1 MIGVDRGDIAERRRL
16 RRKLTFWRLAAFL
29 VAVAAVFAYGYFTD
43 RSDARMG
50 AHVARVE
57 VSGVVNDDQDLI
69 DRLDGIASSDAAKG
83 LILSIN
89 SPGGTTFGGEQT
101 YKAVRRVAAAKP
113 VVAEIR
119 TLGASAAYMV
129 AAAGDHIVAQQTS
142 IVGSIGVIFQYPE
155 VSGLLDKLGV
165 QVGEIKSAPLKA
177 EPSPF
182 HPASEDAKAMIRSV
196 VLDTFDWFVDLVAKR
211 RGMSHDKALA
221 LSDGSVFTGRQAL
234 ANGLIDEIGG
244 DAEARAW
251 LASKGVDAGLPVVE
265 WKREESGGF
274 FFSKAAASAVA
285 NLLGEAT
292 PFGAALGRIADRKL
306 FLDGLVSVWQ
316 FGLEPSNGE

>member
-1 MIGVDRGDIAERRRL
+1 MPEFDRGDIADRRRL

-29 VAVAAVFAYGYFTD
+29 VVVAAVVAYGYFTEKTD
-43 RSDARMG
+43 RRM
-50 AHVARVE
+50 APHVARVT
-57 VSGVVNDDQDLI
+57 VSGIINDDDDLI
-69 DRLDGIASSDAAKG
+69 ARLGDIARSDAVKG
-83 LILSIN
+83 VIVSIN

-101 YKAVRRVAAAKP
+101 YKALRRVAEEKP
-113 VVAEIR
+113 VVSEIR

-129 AAAGDHIVAQQTS
+129 AAAGDHIVAQETS

-155 VSGLLDKLGV
+155 VSGLLGKLGV
-165 QVGEIKSAPLKA
+165 EVGEIKSAPLKA

-211 RGMSHDKALA
+211 RDMARDKALS
-221 LSDGSVFTGRQAL
+221 LSDGSVFTGRQAVG
-234 ANGLIDEIGG
+234 NGLVDEIGG

-251 LASKGVDAGLPVVE
+251 LASKGVDTDLPIVE
-265 WKREESGGF
+265 WKEKESGGF
-274 FFSKAAASAVA
+274 FFSKAMSRAVT
-285 NLLGEAT
+285 NLVAEAL
-292 PFGAALGRIADRKL
+292 PFGSSLTRIADRKL

-316 FGLEPSNGE
+316 FGLSPSNGE

>member
-1 MIGVDRGDIAERRRL
+1 VDRGDIAERRRL
-16 RRKLTFWRLAAFL
+16 RRKLSFWRFAAFL
-29 VAVAAVFAYGYFTD
+29 VAALAVFAYGYFTE
-43 RSDARMG
+43 RSDARL
-50 AHVARVE
+50 APHVARVE
-57 VSGVVNDDQDLI
+57 VSGVVNDDEDLI
-69 DRLDGIASSDAAKG
+69 GRLDLVAESDAARA
-83 LILSIN
+83 LILTIN

-101 YKAVRRVAAAKP
+101 YKAVRRVAAVKP

-129 AAAGDHIVAQQTS
+129 AAAGDHIVAQETS

-165 QVGEIKSAPLKA
+165 EVGEIKSAPLKA

-182 HPASEDAKAMIRSV
+182 HPASDAAKAMIRSV
-196 VLDTFDWFVDLVAKR
+196 ILDTYDWFVDLVAER
-211 RGMSHDKALA
+211 RDMSRDEALV

-251 LASKGVDAGLPVVE
+251 LASKGVDAELPIIE
-265 WKREESGGF
+265 WKRKDDDGF
-274 FFSKAAASAVA
+274 FFARAAARTVA
-285 NLLGEAT
+285 NWAGETTPLGVLLAQ
-292 PFGAALGRIADRKL
+292 LGDRQL